1 MRSASAPVSR
11 AKPPNIGD
19 VPKLREVEPSDYAV
33 EWLIRRYRVSPYM
46 AAALATSA
54 GLGGRQ
60 A

>member
-1 MRSASAPVSR
+1 MRSASASVSR
-11 AKPPNIGD
+11 PNHPNIGD
-19 VPKLREVEPSDYAV
+19 APKLREIEPGDYAV
-33 EWLIRRYRVSPYM
+33 EWLIKRFRVSPHM